1 MVIAHVIILGRIR
14 NVLVV
19 ITEKMMFVVVNFMS
33 KLESKLRRF

>member
-19 ITEKMMFVVVNFMS
+19 ITEKMMFVVVNFML

>member
-19 ITEKMMFVVVNFMS
+19 ITEKMMFVAVNFML
-33 KLESKLRRF
+33 KLESKLIRL